1 VVQSRCIRAIERAR
15 GGAGWFGFPQALPGI
30 LGTLFCRKTLRVAK
44 KPDLIFWSKI
54 STGSP
59 WNLGQSVLA
68 ESFACG
74 EKTGVD
80 FLEQKFHRLS
90 MESWALSSGG
100 KLCVSRKSR
109 S

>member
-1 VVQSRCIRAIERAR
+1 
-15 GGAGWFGFPQALPGI
+15 
-30 LGTLFCRKTLRVAK
+30 
-44 KPDLIFWSKI
+44 LIFWSKI

-59 WNLGQSVLA
+59 WSLGHSVLA
-68 ESFACG
+68 ETFACG

-80 FLEQKFHRLS
+80 FLEQNFHRLS

-100 KLCVSRKSR
+100 KLCVWGKNR